1 MDVST
6 APVTMED
13 IKAMRPS
20 DMEQLVRIE
29 EGTSTIRM
37 EGGRCPALGHV
48 RVKESRNGNVSLTG
62 NANAPTAYVCSIYPS
77 RPSICRSF
85 ACHVHHDYE
94 AYLSAPSLYALPP
107 SNVFANSTTGSITA
121 DIDKAIAHI
130 RAVFLHSIRTTSPEL
145 IPEVQ
150 GVYEGALFKPSIR
163 SA

>member
-6 APVTMED
+6 APVTMDD
-13 IKAMRPS
+13 IKALRPAV
-20 DMEQLVRIE
+20 MEKLVKIE

-37 EGGRCPALGHV
+37 EGGRCLALGHV
-48 RVKESRNGNVSLTG
+48 RVNGSTG
-62 NANAPTAYVCSIYPS
+62 NATAYVCSIYS
-77 RPSICRSF
+77 ARPSICRSF
-85 ACHVHHDYE
+85 ACHVHHDYA
-94 AYLSAPSLYALPP
+94 AYLSAPSLSALPP
-107 SNVFANSTTGSITA
+107 SNTFANSTPSSIVG